1 MCDQQTSSTGII
13 IKHNNIVDISVEC
26 AFARVGV
33 RMRARARRTHLYTRA
48 TCTYVMT
55 TQYRRGD
62 QQRRGCPF
70 SRSPD
75 RFENALLTPATL
87 GSMITRINSRMDEL
101 CSRSA
106 LSLSSQ
112 REKEM
117 NDRRRIL
124 IGEREGQVQPRRIE
138 RENYEICLSSNRHI

>member
-1 MCDQQTSSTGII
+1 
-13 IKHNNIVDISVEC
+13 
-26 AFARVGV
+26 
-33 RMRARARRTHLYTRA
+33 MRARARASVGCARARARNARYTHTRVRHV
-48 TCTYVMT
+48 YVMT
-55 TQYRRGD
+55 TQYRRGNGVGV
-62 QQRRGCPF
+62 R

-112 REKEM
+112 REKET
-117 NDRRRIL
+117 NDK
-124 IGEREGQVQPRRIE
+124 REIV
-138 RENYEICLSSNRHI
+138 